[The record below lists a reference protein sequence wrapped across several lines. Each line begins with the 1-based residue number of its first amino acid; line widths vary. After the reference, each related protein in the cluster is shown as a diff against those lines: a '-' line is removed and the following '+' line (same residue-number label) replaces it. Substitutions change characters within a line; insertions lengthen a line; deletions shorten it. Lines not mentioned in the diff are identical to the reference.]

1 MVKPGSPG
9 IVRPFIRSDLLPVAA
24 LLLLG
29 SAAFVHLTA
38 LPAFEDEGS
47 QLRWVWRAIEAG
59 EWLLPLNEGKPLE
72 AWPMVPLVQL
82 GFAPPLVVTRGL
94 HVLAGMIAA
103 VLTWRLALAM
113 LERPAAFASGVL
125 FAVCPFA
132 VYLQRLALSDMFL
145 CAAGTWVL
153 GNSLALVQSPA
164 WSRAAVLG
172 ISLVLAALCKMP
184 IGLVFLAST
193 PLALLLMPVGERQ
206 RMLLQPAA
214 LAKLLVAHAP
224 VAVLALVV
232 AITAV
237 IRLRH
242 GHSPGF
248 GLQDLAGI
256 GLGNNQDMG
265 AGAGVSRPN
274 LIVELTTQLSWP
286 VTVIA
291 LIGLVAGALFAD
303 WRVRWLIAIG
313 MLPMLGIGLLVHFWY
328 SRYLLFTL
336 PPLIIAAV
344 SGWHA
349 LALRCGRLRTPVEVA
364 VLLVCAGLMSWQA
377 TRLILDPATARWSPL
392 DRFQYFEGWGSGY
405 GFQEAA
411 KFVLTASDAPRMI
424 YALDGHSAYQLR
436 NYLPP
441 SWNSRIEPIYY
452 GDGGRYLPT
461 DEARLRNLLEHTPA
475 WIVIPVQLLDGYLD
489 STFHRR
495 DLASLVELQRI
506 ATFEKPGAHVQLAL
520 YRVTRR

>member
-1 MVKPGSPG
+1 
-9 IVRPFIRSDLLPVAA
+9 

-59 EWLLPLNEGKPLE
+59 EWLLPMDEGKPLE

-82 GFAPPLVVTRGL
+82 GLAPPLVVTRAL

-103 VLTWRLALAM
+103 VLTWRSALAV
-113 LERPAAFASGVL
+113 LERPAAFASGML
-125 FAVCPFA
+125 FAICPFA

-153 GNSLALVQSPA
+153 VNSLALVQSPTR
-164 WSRAAVLG
+164 SRAAVLG
-172 ISLVLAALCKMP
+172 ISLVLAAFCKMP
-184 IGLVFLAST
+184 IGFVFLTSI
-193 PLALLLMPVGERQ
+193 PIALLLMPVCERQ
-206 RMLLQPAA
+206 RMLRQPAV
-214 LAKLLVAHAP
+214 LAKLLMAHAP

-237 IRLRH
+237 IRWRH

-256 GLGNNQDMG
+256 GLGNNQEMG

-291 LIGLVAGALFAD
+291 LIGLGAGALLGD
-303 WRVRWLIAIG
+303 WRVRWLVVLG

-344 SGWHA
+344 SGWQS
-349 LALRCGRLRTPVEVA
+349 LALRVGRLRTPVEIA
-364 VLLVCAGLMSWQA
+364 VLLVCAGLMGWQSM
-377 TRLILDPATARWSPL
+377 RLVLDPATARWSPL

-405 GFQEAA
+405 GFPEAA
-411 KFVLTASDAPRMI
+411 RFVLAASEAPRMI

-452 GDGGRYLPT
+452 GDDGRYLRT
-461 DEARLRNLLEHTPA
+461 DEDRLRNLLEHTPA
-475 WIVIPVQLLDGYLD
+475 WIVIPAQLLDSYLD
-489 STFHRR
+489 SAFHRR
-495 DLASLVELQRI
+495 NRASRIELQRI
-506 ATFEKPGAHVQLAL
+506 AAFEKPGARVQLAL
-520 YRVTRR
+520 YRVTRH